1 MSSNLF
7 IFIRLFVYRCC
18 MAVVSPCFEKLG

>member
-1 MSSNLF
+1 
-7 IFIRLFVYRCC
+7 

>member
-1 MSSNLF
+1 MSSNSKIEL
-7 IFIRLFVYRCC
+7 LVYRCC